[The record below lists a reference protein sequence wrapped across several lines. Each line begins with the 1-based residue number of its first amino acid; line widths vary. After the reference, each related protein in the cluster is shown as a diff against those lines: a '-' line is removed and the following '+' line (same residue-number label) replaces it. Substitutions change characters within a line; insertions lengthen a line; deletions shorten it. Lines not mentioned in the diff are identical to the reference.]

1 MSSSVYLVLCVRLQL
16 FGLGVC
22 CLCWHVYYSGE
33 LLLRSVQPR
42 DYPSI
47 PSGLPTVASL
57 EREGPSLPYP
67 GLVDTSNSSVI
78 PLSARF

>member
-1 MSSSVYLVLCVRLQL
+1 MTYVGMCVI
-16 FGLGVC
+16 
-22 CLCWHVYYSGE
+22 SGE

-42 DYPSI
+42 DYPSV

-67 GLVDTSNSSVI
+67 GLVDTNLKFLRYS
-78 PLSARF
+78 PLRSL